1 MALDSRPVHQ
11 SFVTIGRYRYALVPA
26 VLAAACAGAYLL
38 RSRVEQPSG
47 GTWLGLALG
56 TIAAVLI
63 LVLMGYGIRRRTF
76 RGRVGNAT
84 RWLSIHVY
92 LGLCTVIIATL
103 HCGFAFGRNI
113 HTLTYALLCLVVTSG
128 CWGVYAYLRYPA
140 LIVRVR
146 GHTGRE
152 QLRRKIADLDMQAMA
167 LAGSLH
173 SSLRELVIDAIRRTR
188 VGGSLWTQLRAR
200 DQSTLMLSAPLHPG
214 FARVVS
220 NAGQRTFIELL
231 ATQHAAGGTP
241 EVRQTLDKLLKVTGN
256 KAVVQRQLQ
265 RDVQL
270 QGLMQ
275 FWLYLHLPLSFG
287 LLAALAIHIV
297 SVFFYR

>member
-47 GTWLGLALG
+47 GTWLGLTLG

-167 LAGSLH
+167 LAGSLN

-241 EVRQTLDKLLKVTGN
+241 EVRQTLDRLLTVTGN

-287 LLAALAIHIV
+287 LLAALAIHVV

>member
-47 GTWLGLALG
+47 GTWLGLTLG

-167 LAGSLH
+167 LAGSLN

-241 EVRQTLDKLLKVTGN
+241 EVRQTLDKLLTVTGN

-287 LLAALAIHIV
+287 LLAALAIHVV